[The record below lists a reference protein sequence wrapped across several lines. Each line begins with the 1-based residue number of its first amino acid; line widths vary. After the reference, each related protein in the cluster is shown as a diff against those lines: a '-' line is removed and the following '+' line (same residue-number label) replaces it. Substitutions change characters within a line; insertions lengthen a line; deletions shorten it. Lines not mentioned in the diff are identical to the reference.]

1 MLETLT
7 LNNVYL
13 WLILLV
19 VMIAIEIATMGLT
32 TIWFAAG
39 ALIAL
44 IVALAGGNLVL
55 QVAFFI
61 GVSVCLLYFTRPW
74 AMRFFNRDR
83 IRTNADMLIGKKG
96 IVLTDISNLEG
107 TGLINV
113 GGQEWTARSNE
124 DDTVIPA
131 GRVVTVIAIAGVKA
145 IVDARSAEDGTEQTQ
160 RSTGDVQPETVTTN
174 EEGM

>member
-1 MLETLT
+1 MLEALV
-7 LNNVYL
+7 LNNVYC

-19 VMIAIEIATMGLT
+19 LMIVIEFATMGLT

-55 QVAFFI
+55 QIAFFI

-83 IRTNADMLIGKKG
+83 TRTNADMLIGKKG
-96 IVLTDISNLEG
+96 IVLTEIDNLQG

-113 GGQEWTARSNE
+113 GGQEWTARSNQ
-124 DDTVIPA
+124 DDKVIKQ
-131 GRVVTVIAIAGVKA
+131 GNVVTVIAIAGVKA
-145 IVDARSAEDGTEQTQ
+145 IVDAASAEDGTESDVTLAAA
-160 RSTGDVQPETVTTN
+160 STPDHTK
-174 EEGM
+174 EGI